1 MRRDRVTG
9 IGGLDIL
16 LRTARDEFQG
26 IVGNK

>member
-9 IGGLDIL
+9 IAGLGIL
-16 LRTARDEFQG
+16 LRAARDEFQG